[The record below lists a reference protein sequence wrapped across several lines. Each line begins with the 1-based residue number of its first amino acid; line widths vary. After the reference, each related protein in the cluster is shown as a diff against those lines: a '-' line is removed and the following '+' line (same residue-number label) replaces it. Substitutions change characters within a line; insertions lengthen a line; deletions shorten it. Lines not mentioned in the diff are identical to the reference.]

1 MSDPLAAA
9 HEVGQFLAA
18 HKIPY
23 IVIGGL
29 AVQEWGNT
37 RLTVD
42 ADLTISAPLEDATK
56 LVQLITEHFSSRI
69 SDPQAMAQRTRMILV
84 RTGDNVDVDISLALP
99 GYEDELFRRAIDLE
113 IEPGKTV
120 RLCSAE
126 DLIIHKAV
134 AGRPQDIADIE
145 GVVSRQGRHLDAGYI
160 RRWLNEFADVLADS
174 EIVERFERAFRRPS
188 SQK

>member
-23 IVIGGL
+23 VVIGGL

-42 ADLTISAPLEDATK
+42 ADLTISAPLEGTAD
-56 LVQLITEHFSSRI
+56 LIQLITRQFPSRV

-84 RTGDNVDVDISLALP
+84 RTGSNVDVDISLALP

-113 IEPGKTV
+113 TEPGKTI

-145 GVVSRQGRHLDAGYI
+145 GVVLRQGPHLDAAYI
-160 RRWLNEFADVLADS
+160 RRWLNEFADALADS
-174 EIVERFERAFRRPS
+174 EIVERFERAIRKQS
-188 SQK
+188 SRK